1 MAGKLPQSSLLQG
14 YRRITWEL
22 KSTHVKRMEMDK
34 FFIYEMHR
42 AIGTEGEDD
51 IAKAARDAQRA
62 LYNFELT
69 LRNYHN
75 E

>member
-1 MAGKLPQSSLLQG
+1 MEIYTREAQLE
-14 YRRITWEL
+14 IL
-22 KSTHVKRMEMDK
+22 KEKRMEMDK

-42 AIGTEGEDD
+42 AIGTEGEGD

>member
-1 MAGKLPQSSLLQG
+1 MEIYTREAQLD
-14 YRRITWEL
+14 IL
-22 KSTHVKRMEMDK
+22 KEKRMEMDK

-42 AIGTEGEDD
+42 AVGTEGEND

-62 LYNFELT
+62 FYNFELT

-75 E
+75 G